1 MYDMTSPIH
10 NHECIPLPSSTVNEN
25 STDGSYHQHQDPIP
39 VTDVSNKEGHPNSVE
54 MDDGSGDTA
63 VTNVY
68 SNHDGRH
75 YHNHQHHHP
84 QQQLI
89 NNNCYENHENNSIS
103 QNIISSNNDNSS
115 YCSLLYCYNGSPTIT
130 DPSIIE
136 YIRQFATR

>member
-10 NHECIPLPSSTVNEN
+10 NHVGIPVPSSTVNEN
-25 STDGSYHQHQDPIP
+25 STDGSYHQHQDPI
-39 VTDVSNKEGHPNSVE
+39 TDESNKEGHPNSVE

-103 QNIISSNNDNSS
+103 QNSISSNNDNSS
-115 YCSLLYCYNGSPTIT
+115 YYSQLYCYNGSPTIA

>member
-1 MYDMTSPIH
+1 MTSPIH

-39 VTDVSNKEGHPNSVE
+39 VTDVSNIEGHPNSVD

-68 SNHDGRH
+68 SNHDGRD

-84 QQQLI
+84 QQQL
-89 NNNCYENHENNSIS
+89 NCYGNHENNSIS
-103 QNIISSNNDNSS
+103 QNSISSNNDNSS
-115 YCSLLYCYNGSPTIT
+115 YCSQLYCYNGIPTIT
-130 DPSIIE
+130 DPSSLNI
-136 YIRQFATR
+136 YNS